1 MPCSYVQRL
10 YFALKIFEDYVELGL
25 EELGVLLH
33 VRSDTVHI
41 FKELCMA
48 QLVYF
53 IIAYGLRLHAVLYHC
68 NILVGGGKCGNARAA
83 ECDFRG

>member
-1 MPCSYVQRL
+1 
-10 YFALKIFEDYVELGL
+10 
-25 EELGVLLH
+25 
-33 VRSDTVHI
+33 
-41 FKELCMA
+41 MA

-83 ECDFRG
+83 ECDF